1 MITLEVIKFLIDF
14 CRRHNCWVRVKY
26 IMQKEHNVN
35 NVKELI
41 RHVNS
46 TIFYPE
52 AFFSSITCFCTWSL
66 QEEGSIYWTIVSDLW
81 RLEYYAYANQR
92 KRFKTCLE
100 EYSKMPPMLKI
111 ISTYK
116 KSPYKYYYCNFSDIP
131 RLESIDV

>member
-14 CRRHNCWVRVKY
+14 CRRHNCWIRVKY

-35 NVKELI
+35 NVNELI

-46 TIFYPE
+46 RIYYPE
-52 AFFSSITCFCTWSL
+52 AFFSSIPCFCIWSL
-66 QEEGSIYWTIVSDLW
+66 QEEGSNYWAIVSDLW
-81 RLEYYAYANQR
+81 RLEYYAYSNQP
-92 KRFKTCLE
+92 KRFKTYLE
-100 EYSKMPPMLKI
+100 DYSKMHQMLKI

-116 KSPYKYYYCNFSDIP
+116 KSSYKDCYCNFSDIP